1 MSVGKVLLW
10 VGGGVVVLACLGVVF
25 LYGMAGY
32 AMWAS
37 GKEMDREM
45 AAREAAFKAM
55 TPEQHL
61 AMAKE
66 ALAKERDPAYC
77 LALLK
82 SVPEGTQGRAELLAE
97 ATKQQE
103 AKYREDEAF
112 RAMTPEQHFT
122 AAKAALAAG
131 DPYGCRGHLMW
142 VPREMPGRAEVAAE
156 ADREAEALEA
166 AQGSKQGSKP

>member
-10 VGGGVVVLACLGVVF
+10 VSGGLLVLGCGGVLF

-61 AMAKE
+61 ALAKD

-82 SVPEGTQGRAELLAE
+82 SVPEGAPGKAELWAE

-103 AKYREDEAF
+103 AKERERAAF
-112 RAMTPEQHFT
+112 EAMTPEQHFV
-122 AAKAALAAG
+122 AAKAALTAG
-131 DPYGCRGHLMW
+131 DPYTCKGHLMW
-142 VPREMPGRAEVAAE
+142 VPRETPGREALLAE
-156 ADREAEALEA
+156 AEREAEALEA
-166 AQGSKQGSKP
+166 AQEPKP

>member
-1 MSVGKVLLW
+1 MSIGKVLLW
-10 VGGGVVVLACLGVVF
+10 VGGGALVLTCLGVVV
-25 LYGMAGY
+25 LYGLAGY

-45 AAREAAFKAM
+45 ARREAAFKAM

-66 ALAKERDPAYC
+66 ALEKEHDPAYC

-82 SVPEGTQGRAELLAE
+82 SVPEGTPGRAELFAE
-97 ATKQQE
+97 ATRQEE
-103 AKYREDEAF
+103 AKAREEAAF
-112 RAMTPEQHFT
+112 RAMTPEQHFA

-142 VPREMPGRAEVAAE
+142 VPRETPGRAEVAAE
-156 ADREAEALEA
+156 ADRQAEALEA
-166 AQGSKQGSKP
+166 VQKPKP